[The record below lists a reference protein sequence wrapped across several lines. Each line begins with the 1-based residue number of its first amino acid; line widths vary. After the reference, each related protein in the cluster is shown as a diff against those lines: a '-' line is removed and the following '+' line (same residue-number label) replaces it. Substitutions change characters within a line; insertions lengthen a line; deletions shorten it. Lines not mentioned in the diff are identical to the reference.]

1 MSSVQ
6 CTLNVQTRALTT
18 PPCKHKRLNN
28 NDFFRSKGCIIHCE
42 TRAALFLRAGE
53 VFRALKFYVLITT
66 QQEIPIKVRTFRI
79 AGIPP
84 LPVANHFLPCTWG
97 EDEDGVIIEGSLRFP
112 RPPFFSIP
120 APQGSPSCPP
130 TGSWLC
136 ELLIDKFTSNG
147 WIDHTVRGCKIC
159 FYITQIKHLFHIR
172 QNITTNQSKLQ
183 PLFYNFNSFLST
195 HSAIFN
201 LTEKLFDVFTFFS
214 LRKQKIMQ
222 VANSSLTSTSLEWS
236 CSNFKTKVS
245 KDIVSLF
252 ILSLLMPACGTIWY
266 V

>member
-6 CTLNVQTRALTT
+6 RSLNVQTRALTT

-42 TRAALFLRAGE
+42 TRATLFLRAGE

-136 ELLIDKFTSNG
+136 ELLIDKLTSNG
-147 WIDHTVRGCKIC
+147 WVDHTVRGCKIC
-159 FYITQIKHLFHIR
+159 FYITQIKTRISY
-172 QNITTNQSKLQ
+172 QTKYNNQSIKTTASI
-183 PLFYNFNSFLST
+183 YNFISFIST
-195 HSAIFN
+195 YTAIFN
-201 LTEKLFDVFTFFS
+201 LKEKLFDRFTFFS
-214 LRKQKIMQ
+214 LQKQEIMQ
-222 VANSSLTSTSLEWS
+222 VANLSLTSTSLEWS

-245 KDIVSLF
+245 KDFISLS
-252 ILSLLMPACGTIWY
+252 ILSKIIPECVTICY
-266 V
+266 E